1 LLDRDCPHR
10 GADLSYGRA
19 EPDGLRCPFHGWK
32 FDTTGQCTETP
43 GEPEGSKLCTR
54 IKQRS
59 YPLALKNG
67 VIFAWLGAGS
77 PPAFATLDCFEA
89 PATHSFAFKGLLAC
103 NWLQALEVGIDPAH
117 ASFLHRYFE
126 DESLDASYGR
136 QFRGASAGSDWPM
149 TRVLR
154 EFPRPDIKVDATD
167 FGLQLTALRKLND
180 DLMHVRV
187 TQCLFPQ
194 AFVIPLAEDI
204 TITQWH
210 VPVDD
215 THTYWYAMFTGYQ
228 EPLDHAQMR
237 AQRLKLYSLPD
248 YVPRVGAHNRYGFNA
263 AEQRSKTYTG
273 MGDDINVHDQWAVE
287 SPGAIADRTR
297 EHLGTTDKAIML
309 YRRKLI
315 SAIEAVQTSGAA
327 PVHSNAMGQV
337 SAPQTVDC
345 IAPLASWEDFAQQK
359 VATRRAGV
367 PW

>member
-1 LLDRDCPHR
+1 L
-10 GADLSYGRA
+10 
-19 EPDGLRCPFHGWK
+19 
-32 FDTTGQCTETP
+32 
-43 GEPEGSKLCTR
+43 
-54 IKQRS
+54 
-59 YPLALKNG
+59 
-67 VIFAWLGAGS
+67 
-77 PPAFATLDCFEA
+77 
-89 PATHSFAFKGLLAC
+89 
-103 NWLQALEVGIDPAH
+103 LQALEVGIDPAH

-154 EFPRPDIKVDATD
+154 DFPRPDIKVDATD

-180 DLMHVRV
+180 ELMHVRV
-187 TQCLFPQ
+187 THCLFPQ
-194 AFVIPLAEDI
+194 AFMIPLAEDI

-215 THTYWYAMFTGYQ
+215 THTYWYAIFTGFK

-248 YVPRVGAHNRYGFNA
+248 YIPRVGTHNRYGFNA

-345 IAPLASWEDFAQQK
+345 IAPLATWEDFAQQK
-359 VATRRAGV
+359 VAARRAGA